1 MFTFKLAEY
10 LPPFPNAT
18 WTLARQA
25 GVTHAV
31 SQVPPDDVDGPGWE
45 FLPLLRM
52 KTRFADAGLT
62 LEVIETGFPWLHAA
76 KLGLPGADEEIER
89 CCTLIRNLGAVG
101 VPVVCWNWMAVF
113 NWTRTSTT
121 TPGRG
126 GALVTSYDHA
136 LMRNAPF
143 TPAGEVSDDTLW
155 ESLERFMERVVP
167 VAAEAG
173 VKLALHPDDP
183 PISPIRGMARILRTP
198 EAMRRAIDLVPS
210 PYNGITMCQGTFA
223 TMGADIPDEI
233 RDFAD
238 RGALHF
244 VHFRDV
250 RGTPE
255 RFVET
260 FHDDGQTDMFAAMQT
275 YQEVGFSGPLR
286 PDHVPTM
293 EGEENLAPGYDVLG
307 RLFAIGYIK
316 GLAEGA
322 AKTGVESR

>member
-1 MFTFKLAEY
+1 MMFKLAEY
-10 LPPFPNAT
+10 LPPLPNAT

-31 SQVPPDDVDGPGWE
+31 SNIPPDGPDGPGWDY
-45 FLPLLRM
+45 LPLLRM

-62 LEVIETGFPWLHAA
+62 LEVIETGFPWLHSA
-76 KLGLPGADEEIER
+76 KLGLPGAEEEIARAE
-89 CCTLIRNLGAVG
+89 TLLRNLGAAG
-101 VPVVCWNWMAVF
+101 IPVVCWNWMAGF

-121 TPGRG
+121 TPSRG
-126 GALVTSYDHA
+126 GALVTSYDHE
-136 LMRNAPF
+136 LMKNAPP
-143 TPAGEVSDDTLW
+143 TADGEVSDDRLW
-155 ESLERFMERVVP
+155 ENLARFMERIVP
-167 VAAEAG
+167 VAEEAG

-198 EAMRRAIDLVPS
+198 QAMRRAIDLVPS
-210 PYNGITMCQGTFA
+210 PANGITMCQGTFA
-223 TMGADIPDEI
+223 TMGADVPAEI
-233 RDFAD
+233 RSFHN

-260 FHDDGQTDMFAAMQT
+260 FHDEGQTDMFAAMQT
-275 YQEVGFSGPLR
+275 YHQLGFDGPLR

-293 EGEENLAPGYDVLG
+293 AGEENLAPGYDVLG

-322 AKTGVESR
+322 AKSASG

>member
-1 MFTFKLAEY
+1 MFQLAEY
-10 LPPFPNAT
+10 LPPYPNTT
-18 WTLARQA
+18 WTLARQS

-31 SQVPPDDVDGPGWE
+31 SQVPPDGPDGAGWD

-52 KTRFADAGLT
+52 KTRFADAGLE
-62 LEVIETGFPWLHAA
+62 LAVIETGFPWLHAA
-76 KLGLPGADEEIER
+76 KLGGDGAEEEIDR
-89 CCTLIRNLGAVG
+89 ACTLIRSLGAVG
-101 VPVVCWNWMAVF
+101 VPVVCWNWMAGF

-126 GALVTSYDHA
+126 GARVTSYDHA
-136 LMRNAPF
+136 LMRDAPP
-143 TPAGEVSDDTLW
+143 TVDGEVPDDRLW
-155 ESLERFMERVVP
+155 ESLARFMERVVP
-167 VAAEAG
+167 AAAEAG

-198 EAMRRAIDLVPS
+198 DAMRRAIDLVPS
-210 PYNGITMCQGTFA
+210 PFNGITMCQGTFA
-223 TMGADIPDEI
+223 TMGADVPAEIKRFDE
-233 RDFAD
+233 

-255 RFVET
+255 RFAET
-260 FHDDGQTDMFAAMQT
+260 FHDEGQTDMWAAMRT
-275 YQEVGFSGPLR
+275 YQEIGFAGPLR

-322 AKTGVESR
+322 AKTAGA

>member
-1 MFTFKLAEY
+1 MFKLAEY

-18 WTLARQA
+18 WTLARQS

-31 SQVPPDDVDGPGWE
+31 SNIPPDGPEGPGWDY
-45 FLPLLRM
+45 LPLLRM

-76 KLGLPGADEEIER
+76 KLGLPGAEAEIER
-89 CCTLIRNLGAVG
+89 AETLLRNLGAVG
-101 VPVVCWNWMAVF
+101 VAVVCWNWMAGF

-121 TPGRG
+121 TIGRG
-126 GALVTSYDHA
+126 GALVTAYDHE
-136 LMRNAPF
+136 LMKGAPF
-143 TPAGEVSDDTLW
+143 TADGEVSDERLW
-155 ESLERFMERVVP
+155 ESLARFMARIVP
-167 VAAEAG
+167 AAEEAG

-183 PISPIRGMARILRTP
+183 PISPIRGMARILRSP
-198 EAMRRAIDLVPS
+198 EAMCRAIDLAPS
-210 PYNGITMCQGTFA
+210 PHNGITMCQGTFA
-223 TMGADIPDEI
+223 TMGADIPAEI
-233 RDFAD
+233 RSFHE

-255 RFVET
+255 KFVET
-260 FHDDGQTDMFAAMQT
+260 FHDEGQTDMFAAMRT
-275 YQEVGFSGPLR
+275 YHELGFDGPLR

-322 AKTGVESR
+322 AKSRGDG

>member
-1 MFTFKLAEY
+1 MFKLAEY

-18 WTLARQA
+18 WTLARQS

-31 SQVPPDDVDGPGWE
+31 SKIPPDGPDGPGWE
-45 FLPLLRM
+45 YLPLLRM

-76 KLGLPGADEEIER
+76 KLGLPGAEEEIAR
-89 CCTLIRNLGAVG
+89 CRDPPAQSRRG
-101 VPVVCWNWMAVF
+101 
-113 NWTRTSTT
+113 RR
-121 TPGRG
+121 PGRLLELDG
-126 GALVTSYDHA
+126 GVQLDAHLDDDARAAAARWSPSYDHA
-136 LMRNAPF
+136 LMQNAPF
-143 TPAGEVSDDTLW
+143 TAAGEVSDDRLW
-155 ESLERFMERVVP
+155 ESLARFMERIVP
-167 VAAEAG
+167 VAEEAG

-210 PYNGITMCQGTFA
+210 PHNGITMCQGTFA
-223 TMGADIPDEI
+223 TMGADIPAEI
-233 RDFAD
+233 RAFAE

-260 FHDDGQTDMFAAMQT
+260 FHDDGQTDMFAAMRT
-275 YQEVGFSGPLR
+275 YHEIGFDGPLR

-322 AKTGVESR
+322 AKGDG

>member
-1 MFTFKLAEY
+1 MFKLAEY

-18 WTLARQA
+18 WTLARQS

-31 SQVPPDDVDGPGWE
+31 SNIPPDGPDGPGWDY
-45 FLPLLRM
+45 LPLLRM

-76 KLGLPGADEEIER
+76 KLGLPGAEAEIER
-89 CCTLIRNLGAVG
+89 AETLLRNLGAVG
-101 VPVVCWNWMAVF
+101 VAVVCWNWMAGF

-121 TPGRG
+121 TIGRG
-126 GALVTSYDHA
+126 GALVTAYDHE
-136 LMRNAPF
+136 LMKGAPF
-143 TPAGEVSDDTLW
+143 TADGEVSDERLW
-155 ESLERFMERVVP
+155 ESLARFMARIVP
-167 VAAEAG
+167 AAEEAG

-183 PISPIRGMARILRTP
+183 PISPIRGMARLLRSP
-198 EAMRRAIDLVPS
+198 EAMRRAIDLAPS
-210 PYNGITMCQGTFA
+210 PHNGITMCQGTFA
-223 TMGADIPDEI
+223 TMGADIPAEI
-233 RDFAD
+233 RSFHE

-255 RFVET
+255 KFVET
-260 FHDDGQTDMFAAMQT
+260 FHDEGQTDMFAAMRT
-275 YQEVGFSGPLR
+275 YHELGFDGPLR

-322 AKTGVESR
+322 AKSRGDG